1 MARDPGVW
9 AERGTAH
16 TCESPATCR
25 MPLRQSLMRFMTT
38 LSRVPRSL
46 VMASFTAAL
55 VVSGPG
61 VKSSAGRPAPTSSVG
76 KFRALVCR
84 TAAPRATRGTTA
96 AKRREVREPTVR
108 RACILDGGREGNDV
122 CTQQTVRD
130 TACATNFSST
140 SLENVQ
146 NGSSIINLVCAR
158 ARSRV
163 LAQRLTGAV
172 RLPAWVA
179 DWADRSV
186 GHGRHTRRCS
196 SSGAGGSGAAV
207 ACEWGICVGVS
218 TFQPP

>member
-1 MARDPGVW
+1 MW

-122 CTQQTVRD
+122 CTQQTA
-130 TACATNFSST
+130 ACATNFSST

-146 NGSSIINLVCAR
+146 NGSSIINLVLR
-158 ARSRV
+158 AGLVTCSCTAINRR
-163 LAQRLTGAV
+163 
-172 RLPAWVA
+172 
-179 DWADRSV
+179 RSV
-186 GHGRHTRRCS
+186 ASLGCRLG
-196 SSGAGGSGAAV
+196 
-207 ACEWGICVGVS
+207 
-218 TFQPP
+218 